1 LPASRHPTR
10 VRKLSLLSPGREPE
24 HSRGYGGRPAPSSF
38 LTETGGIAGYR
49 RSRSRASSPLAS
61 RGAKSRAALSVQSKA
76 SRPATPS
83 FADGLTRT
91 VAGEPRSHQRAQCIE
106 LRARWPMG
114 ALGFCHDDVTDC
126 LLIGQRFDVPASK
139 LDASSSATS
148 MGWWLWSTDPP
159 SSLALP
165 EVTPRSVL
173 QRTHGARHDGL
184 AGHSH
189 SLR

>member
-1 LPASRHPTR
+1 MSGEAIA
-10 VRKLSLLSPGREPE
+10 LS
-24 HSRGYGGRPAPSSF
+24 A
-38 LTETGGIAGYR
+38 A
-49 RSRSRASSPLAS
+49 RSRASSQCLDLVQTFPS

-83 FADGLTRT
+83 LADGLTRT

-173 QRTHGARHDGL
+173 QRTHGARQTGL
-184 AGHSH
+184 QAIVIRCADRFPSADWLTVMVTVSACRDLASNRPH
-189 SLR
+189 